1 MIVITVIEDRGGMMF
16 NYRRLSQDRVLTEKI
31 KNLVGNHTLWIDAYS
46 ATIFPDAYVNEDFLQ
61 KAGEDDFCFVE
72 DRSLLPYKNRINT
85 LYLVSWNRCYPADL
99 FFDLPLTEYEIVS
112 QEDFPGYSHE
122 KITLQKYVHRGK
134 DKNEKE

>member
-16 NYRRLSQDRVLTEKI
+16 NHRRLSQDRTLTEKI

-46 ATIFPDAYVNEDFLQ
+46 ATIFPEEHVDEDFLQ

-72 DRSLLPYKNRINT
+72 DRSLIPYKDRINT
-85 LYLVSWNRCYPADL
+85 LYLFSWNRRYPADL
-99 FFDLPLTEYEIVS
+99 FFDLPLTEYEMVS

-122 KITLQKYVHRGK
+122 KITLQKYVYKRK
-134 DKNEKE
+134 DKNEK

>member
-16 NYRRLSQDRVLTEKI
+16 NHRRLSRDRALTEKI

-46 ATIFPDAYVNEDFLQ
+46 GPLFPDAHVDENFLQ

-72 DRSLLPYKNRINT
+72 DRSLIPYKDRINT
-85 LYLVSWNRCYPADL
+85 LYLFSWNRRYPADL
-99 FFDLPLTEYEIVS
+99 FFDLPLAEYEMVS

-122 KITLQKYVHRGK
+122 KITLQKYVHRE
-134 DKNEKE
+134 NEKR